1 MPALPFSRSLRLTK
15 TGSLGWKASSKTRRS
30 PGPGWWRARVPAPH
44 HNSTRTILLN
54 WVSKSKVL
62 CIQQAVYPQLLHFG
76 RFCLPTYGFLVSM
89 GVLIGLWISVRNS
102 ERLGINGDKAWNL
115 GILVVLCGIVG
126 AKVLYVINEGMSL
139 RDIFSIETLQAG
151 GVFSGGL
158 IAAFLAAAWYV
169 RRHHMPA
176 LGTCDAFAPGL
187 ALGHAIGRI
196 GCFAAGCCY
205 GKETHHFW
213 GVVFHNPLAK
223 QITGTPLGVPLEP
236 TQLFESAVELAN
248 FFFLMWLLKRRK
260 FDGQVF
266 GAFLMIYGVARFF
279 LEFLRDDPGRGSVF
293 GGAMSGT
300 QLIAIGLVIGGG
312 LICWLRAGAKN
323 VTAPTIGA
331 TR

>member
-1 MPALPFSRSLRLTK
+1 M
-15 TGSLGWKASSKTRRS
+15 
-30 PGPGWWRARVPAPH
+30 H
-44 HNSTRTILLN
+44 
-54 WVSKSKVL
+54 
-62 CIQQAVYPQLLHFG
+62 PQLVHFG
-76 RFCLPTYGFLVSM
+76 RFFLPTYGFLVAL
-89 GVLIGLWISVRNS
+89 GVLVGMWVSVRNS
-102 ERLGINGDKAWNL
+102 ERLEIDGEKAWNL
-115 GILVVLCGIVG
+115 GILVVLCGIIG
-126 AKVLYVINEGMSL
+126 AKVLYVINEGMSA
-139 RDIFSIETLQAG
+139 REIFSIETLQAG

-158 IAAFLAAAWYV
+158 IAALLAAAWYV

-205 GKETHHFW
+205 GKPTHHFW
-213 GVVFHNPLAK
+213 GVVFTNPLAR

-266 GAFLMIYGVARFF
+266 GAFMFIYGVARFF
-279 LEFLRDDPGRGSVF
+279 LEFLRDDTGRGSVF

-300 QLIAIGLVIGGG
+300 QLIAIGLVVAGG
-312 LICWLRAGAKN
+312 LIWWLRPGAKR
-323 VTAPTIGA
+323 VTAQAVGA

>member
-1 MPALPFSRSLRLTK
+1 
-15 TGSLGWKASSKTRRS
+15 
-30 PGPGWWRARVPAPH
+30 
-44 HNSTRTILLN
+44 
-54 WVSKSKVL
+54 
-62 CIQQAVYPQLLHFG
+62 
-76 RFCLPTYGFLVSM
+76 M

-102 ERLGINGDKAWNL
+102 ERLGIDGEKAWNL

-126 AKVLYVINEGMSL
+126 SKVLYVINEGMSV
-139 RDIFSIETLQAG
+139 REIFSIETLQAG

-158 IAAFLAAAWYV
+158 IAALLAAAWYV

-205 GKETHHFW
+205 GKPTHHFW
-213 GVVFHNPLAK
+213 GVVFTNPLAR

-266 GAFLMIYGVARFF
+266 GAFMFIYGVARFF
-279 LEFLRDDPGRGSVF
+279 LEFIRDDQGRGSVF
-293 GGAMSGT
+293 GGAMTGT
-300 QLIAIGLVIGGG
+300 QLIALGLVVAGG
-312 LICWLRAGAKN
+312 LIWWLRPGAKAVRRRRWGRRGKSFHHRGTETLRKPRFRRASSN
-323 VTAPTIGA
+323 FHYPVQLENQRRKLWSLLIGSGPTF
-331 TR
+331 